1 MILEPWPNTHVSF
14 SIFSV
19 ELDPEYD
26 DLDPDYEPSSSL
38 PSTSDP
44 LGASG
49 QGQSKGQD
57 RTSKDKDKIKLP
69 RIRLVEISLVGMAL
83 VLWAGAIVL
92 FFHRW
97 GKIRMLLPYQ
107 PDYKEMKR
115 NNSVCANCSITPHH
129 QVRNYDLFSM
139 DSRITI

>member
-1 MILEPWPNTHVSF
+1 MTSDQISQTLYCMVLNCCSLLYFVADEVD
-14 SIFSV
+14 
-19 ELDPEYD
+19 E
-26 DLDPDYEPSSSL
+26 DYEGITDLEDVSPTPAPTTLTPSS
-38 PSTSDP
+38 T
-44 LGASG
+44 LGN
-49 QGQSKGQD
+49 KD
-57 RTSKDKDKIKLP
+57 RLRIP
-69 RIRLVEISLVGMAL
+69 RVRLVEISLVGMAL
-83 VLWAGAIVL
+83 ILWAAAIVL

-115 NNSVCANCSITPHH
+115 NNSVCANCSMTPHH

>member
-1 MILEPWPNTHVSF
+1 LEDYTDEILED
-14 SIFSV
+14 
-19 ELDPEYD
+19 ED
-26 DLDPDYEPSSSL
+26 DEKL
-38 PSTSDP
+38 
-44 LGASG
+44 
-49 QGQSKGQD
+49 SKGNDGSEASEEDKEQKIKP
-57 RTSKDKDKIKLP
+57 SKDRLKLP
-69 RIRLVEISLVGMAL
+69 RVRLVEISLVGMAL

-115 NNSVCANCSITPHH
+115 NNSVCANCSMTPHH
-129 QVRNYDLFSM
+129 QVRLQNYDLFSM